1 MANSKKDLIRM
12 ITELNAN
19 IVFELKNNEY
29 DNLVSLV
36 DFTEDYIEA
45 YWKIESLEDMTNP
58 KLRILLNTLRSNSKG
73 GVKSLSSWN
82 TVRKLM

>member
-1 MANSKKDLIRM
+1 MANNKEDLIRM

-19 IVFELKNNEY
+19 IVFDLKTNEY
-29 DNLVSLV
+29 DNLVSMV

-45 YWKIESLEDMTNP
+45 YWKVELLNEMTNP
-58 KLRILLNTLRSNSKG
+58 KLRILLNILRSNNKDG
-73 GVKSLSSWN
+73 LQGLASWN

>member
-1 MANSKKDLIRM
+1 M

-19 IVFELKNNEY
+19 IVFELKNNDY
-29 DNLVSLV
+29 DSLISLV

-45 YWKIESLEDMTNP
+45 YWKKESLEDMTNP
-58 KLRILLNTLRSNSKG
+58 ELRILLNTLRSNCQG